1 MPTPKRG
8 PNRGATSAVMWFR
21 RDLRVRDNPAL
32 LAALEE
38 GPTTAL
44 FVLDPAIWATAGPA
58 RRAWLAANVLSLADR
73 IPLTIRHGD
82 PREVVLQVADGR
94 RVHVAAET
102 TPYGRRRD
110 AAVAEQVELVAT
122 GSPYA
127 VGPGL
132 VRNGSG
138 APYQVFSAFARAWR
152 EHGWSEPAHTPR
164 SPDLE
169 PADSDQAALDL
180 LEEAVAQAPFEL
192 PGAGED
198 AAWRRWRSFRDDGLR
213 DYGDERNRPDH
224 DGTSRLSPYLHLGVL
239 HPRSLLAE
247 VPHTSTYANELAW
260 RDFYAD
266 VLWHEPSSA
275 WSDLKPALEG
285 MTYDDPE
292 DAIEAWRTG
301 TTGYPIVDAGMRQL
315 MHTGW
320 MHNRVRMITAS
331 FLTKDL
337 HVWWPVGA
345 RHFLDLLIDGDVAS
359 NNHGWQ
365 WVAGTGTDAS
375 PYFRVFN
382 PVTQGLKFD
391 PQGDYVRR
399 WVPELE
405 HLPGKAAHEP
415 WKSDVGYEKD
425 YPLRI
430 VDHADERREALERY
444 QAARG

>member
-1 MPTPKRG
+1 MPTPQRG

-38 GPTTAL
+38 GSTTAL
-44 FVLDPAIWATAGPA
+44 FVVDPAIWATAGPA
-58 RRAWLAANVLSLADR
+58 RRAWLAANVLALADR

-82 PREVVLQVADGR
+82 PREVVTQVADGR

-110 AAVAEQVELVAT
+110 TAVAEQVELVAT

-138 APYQVFSAFARAWR
+138 GPYQVFSAFARAWR

-180 LEEAVAQAPFEL
+180 MEEAVARAPFEL

-247 VPHTSTYANELAW
+247 VPHTSTYATELAW

-285 MTYDDPE
+285 MTYDDPD